1 VVNKTHSVNF
11 HGKGG
16 EFLGIWIV
24 NILLTIV
31 TLSIYSA
38 WAKVRTNRYF
48 YGNTEIDGDRFE
60 YLAQPMQILKG
71 RIVAMLMLGAWFLTS
86 NLYPTAAG
94 ILFLAFAAIFPFLAV
109 KNLRFSMQMTRY
121 RNIRFTFKGSMKGG
135 YWTFLGRPIIALV
148 LFYVPIFII
157 LFSMMGLNPETVATA
172 EMDESKALA
181 SAVISFLFIPLG
193 GVLFLWVKIGIDR
206 YIANGTTFGT
216 IPFSAELSFGKYL
229 MIGFKTMGVALL
241 VYLSFGLIIVV
252 MALVFGIAGGEDSG
266 VAAALLATFSIPLIF
281 AFTILATIVSAFFQG
296 RIRNYIFEQARVADK
311 LKLDSSISTLPF
323 ATVMATNLLA
333 IVFSLG
339 LAIPWAK
346 VRLTRYMAENTFV
359 NGDLSLTTAE
369 QAADPATSALGDEVA
384 EAFDMEVGLV

>member
-1 VVNKTHSVNF
+1 
-11 HGKGG
+11 
-16 EFLGIWIV
+16 
-24 NILLTIV
+24 
-31 TLSIYSA
+31 
-38 WAKVRTNRYF
+38 
-48 YGNTEIDGDRFE
+48 
-60 YLAQPMQILKG
+60 
-71 RIVAMLMLGAWFLTS
+71 
-86 NLYPTAAG
+86 
-94 ILFLAFAAIFPFLAV
+94 
-109 KNLRFSMQMTRY
+109 
-121 RNIRFTFKGSMKGG
+121 
-135 YWTFLGRPIIALV
+135 
-148 LFYVPIFII
+148 
-157 LFSMMGLNPETVATA
+157 
-172 EMDESKALA
+172 
-181 SAVISFLFIPLG
+181 
-193 GVLFLWVKIGIDR
+193 
-206 YIANGTTFGT
+206 
-216 IPFSAELSFGKYL
+216 

-252 MALVFGIAGGEDSG
+252 MALVFGIAGGEDSS
-266 VAAALLATFSIPLIF
+266 VAAALFATFSIPLIF